1 MLTFHSRAIA
11 LRRITMVFGVG
22 SLMLSGLA
30 AVSPPGIA
38 KEKYTIDPVTGTK
51 YKPEPEMKE
60 LLMAWAA
67 LGGKPIERLTP
78 TEARLQPAMADAVN
92 ALAGHHSCE
101 AVTPAPG
108 DHHQCTDRPS
118 EE

>member
-1 MLTFHSRAIA
+1 MTTCHSHAHA
-11 LRRITMVFGVG
+11 LHRIITLLGLG
-22 SLMLSGLA
+22 SLVISGLA
-30 AVSPPGIA
+30 AVSSAAIA

-92 ALAGHHSCE
+92 ALLKKRGE
-101 AVTPAPG
+101 DTDPAKLAP
-108 DHHQCTDRPS
+108 
-118 EE
+118 